1 MFENIAVADLAIGRS
16 TVRQRILA
24 LLMSES
30 VGRLHLREIQR
41 RARTSPGTASRE
53 LARLVAAGLIER
65 EAEGAQVYFRASAS
79 PFATMMRSLLIIA
92 PAPADELPR
101 PGRLPRAKTN
111 APKPAELAGSTAEL
125 AGSTAEP
132 ALEPATEIR
141 DSMIEAATIE
151 APPAT
156 ANPEHAESAGADQEG
171 RPAQATRTEPTAET
185 IPPRVFRP
193 TNPDAVRPAWSAV
206 PDLTA
211 EAPAEHPH
219 TADLVGLQIARRL
232 AESVE
237 SLYAESGRLRGVY
250 LCGER
255 AAGSARPDADVETV
269 IVLDRVDHY
278 GAELERTS
286 HLCAALSHELK
297 LIVSRVF
304 VFESDW
310 LHRTDGSL
318 PTVRAGAVE
327 I

>member
-1 MFENIAVADLAIGRS
+1 MFENIPVVDLAIGRS

-79 PFATMMRSLLIIA
+79 PFAAMMRSLLIIA

-101 PGRLPRAKTN
+101 PGRLPRPKTN
-111 APKPAELAGSTAEL
+111 APKTAEL

-132 ALEPATEIR
+132 ALEPATELR
-141 DSMIEAATIE
+141 DSMIVAATIKT
-151 APPAT
+151 PPAT
-156 ANPEHAESAGADQEG
+156 ANQEQAESAQADQEG

-185 IPPRVFRP
+185 VPPRVFRP
-193 TNPDAVRPAWSAV
+193 ANPDAVRPAWSAM
-206 PDLTA
+206 PDLAA

-219 TADLVGLQIARRL
+219 TADPVGLQIARRL

-304 VFESDW
+304 VSESDW